1 MTTSDITCESSDFET
16 LLKSK
21 ESKVEENEQIIP
33 DSIPQKNDTDNN
45 YEHKEKRER
54 NSSLE
59 SYAPGYATYCLW
71 KGGEKEEKG
80 THIENVM
87 RSGHI
92 WREKK
97 KICCC
102 RESMSKCSS
111 RNEKSSSASKSSKG
125 DTLSTAS
132 TGITEFA
139 NMSQDPNEPFKF
151 FIGGIPQ
158 HISNRYITEYFEK
171 YGPVDNVVIAQDHET
186 KRNRGFA
193 FVTMSSQI
201 NRDRILSDLHE
212 LNGKR
217 VDVREEHNT
226 TPSDIQRKI
235 FVGGLNYYWTK
246 DTLERHNFIKK
257 KKKKKEHA
265 NENYFSSFGE
275 IDVVQIVVDSS
286 GRSRCFGFVVFTHE
300 SSVAKV
306 LRHKRHKIYDK
317 MVEVRKAEPKK
328 PKMAMKRKNKK
339 SSSKYALPPPFIPP
353 FPCNKETMAQWA
365 NFMYSACG
373 MPFLFNQRFQNVP
386 DFYPNYNCYPNSL
399 ENMNHPD
406 YNK

>member
-1 MTTSDITCESSDFET
+1 MTTSDITCESSDFEP

-21 ESKVEENEQIIP
+21 ESKVEENEQIIS

-59 SYAPGYATYCLW
+59 SYAPGYSTYCLW
-71 KGGEKEEKG
+71 GGEEEKG

-87 RSGHI
+87 RRATYGEVHVNVLTLAHLLRISDHI
-92 WREKK
+92 DELLQTSLRILMQKK

-257 KKKKKEHA
+257 KKKKKKEHA

-286 GRSRCFGFVVFTHE
+286 GKSRCFGFVVFTHE

-317 MVEVRKAEPKK
+317 IVE
-328 PKMAMKRKNKK
+328 
-339 SSSKYALPPPFIPP
+339 
-353 FPCNKETMAQWA
+353 ETMAQWA

-373 MPFLFNQRFQNVP
+373 MPFLFNQRFQNIP

-399 ENMNHPD
+399 ENMHHPD

>member
-1 MTTSDITCESSDFET
+1 MTTSDITCESSDFEP

-21 ESKVEENEQIIP
+21 ESKVEENEQIIS

-59 SYAPGYATYCLW
+59 SYAP
-71 KGGEKEEKG
+71 
-80 THIENVM
+80 
-87 RSGHI
+87 
-92 WREKK
+92 EKK

-246 DTLERHNFIKK
+246 DTLES
-257 KKKKKEHA
+257 
-265 NENYFSSFGE
+265 YFSSFGE

-286 GRSRCFGFVVFTHE
+286 GKSRCFGFVVFTHE

-317 MVEVRKAEPKK
+317 IVEVRKAEPKK
-328 PKMAMKRKNKK
+328 PKMAMKRKNKR

-373 MPFLFNQRFQNVP
+373 MPFLFNQRFQNIP

-399 ENMNHPD
+399 ENMHHPD